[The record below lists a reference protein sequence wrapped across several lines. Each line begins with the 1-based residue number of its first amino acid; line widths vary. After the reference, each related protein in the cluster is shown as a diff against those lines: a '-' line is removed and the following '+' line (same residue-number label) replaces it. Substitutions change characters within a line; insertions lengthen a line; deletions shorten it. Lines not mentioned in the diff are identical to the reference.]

1 MTTPDWLAEHAFA
14 RTFLNTLGRQ
24 PVTYSD
30 DYQQPA
36 ESSLKRVPVLA
47 IPLPPV
53 PESKASGSG
62 SSAESA
68 PISLTFKSLKPAV
81 SYTLP
86 VSLTDSVLS
95 IKTALHEQNSD
106 TLPSA
111 EHQRILL
118 KGKALADQKLLKEYN
133 VKDGDTLNLVFKPV
147 PAAPPAAPVIAPQP
161 VPANSSPMTTSAKS
175 SPFGS
180 LGGSLDP
187 NAKASGGGK
196 RHQRIPSVVLSPSPS
211 NDVPDE
217 TPKEIVLDLDAASVD
232 PINPEMRDS
241 LGLTGSYHDTV
252 AKPEFWEKMIE
263 FLKTQFHREADL
275 HLAFEDFLCATKGSL
290 TANQIAKIR
299 DHVGIVGMA
308 GT

>member
-1 MTTPDWLAEHAFA
+1 MASADFQAEQAFA

-24 PVTYSD
+24 PVTYND

-47 IPLPPV
+47 IPVPPV
-53 PESKASGSG
+53 PETTASGSG

-68 PISLTFKSLKPAV
+68 PINLTFKSLKPAV

-95 IKTALHEQNSD
+95 IKAALHEQNSD
-106 TLPSA
+106 TLPTA

-147 PAAPPAAPVIAPQP
+147 PAAQPAAPVVAPQP
-161 VPANSSPMTTSAKS
+161 VPASSSPMTTSAS
-175 SPFGS
+175 PSPFGS
-180 LGGSLDP
+180 LGGSLNP
-187 NAKASGGGK
+187 NAKATGGK
-196 RHQRIPSVVLSPSPS
+196 KHQRIPSVVLSPSPS

-232 PINPEMRDS
+232 PINPELRDGMS
-241 LGLTGSYHDTV
+241 ITGSYHDIV
-252 AKPEFWEKMIE
+252 AKPQFWEKMIE
-263 FLKTQFHREADL
+263 FLKTQFQNEADL
-275 HLAFEDFLCATKGSL
+275 HLAFEDFLCATKGAL

-299 DHVGIVGMA
+299 DHVGFTGMA